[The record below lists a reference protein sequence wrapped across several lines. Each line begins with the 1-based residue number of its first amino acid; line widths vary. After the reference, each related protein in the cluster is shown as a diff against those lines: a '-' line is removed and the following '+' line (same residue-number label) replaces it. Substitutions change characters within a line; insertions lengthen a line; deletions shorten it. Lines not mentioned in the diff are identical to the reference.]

1 MRKIPKLSLYNGVD
15 MPILGLGVYQINT
28 LEDMKRAV
36 DSALGLGY
44 RLFDTAAAYANEGL
58 LGTVLSQGGID
69 REELF
74 VTSKIFRSDVRKG
87 FTQQSFKR
95 SLQALRMDYLD
106 LCLIHWPVRGYER
119 AWEELYKLYDEGL
132 VRAIGVS
139 NFCPEQMEIL
149 EKRGGIRPM
158 VDQVEF
164 HPLQQ
169 QTEIVNYCRDKGI
182 VVQAYGP
189 FMQGELLGNEVILA
203 LGGKYQCSAAQ
214 IILQWIVSQGISVI
228 PKSITPRRI
237 EENAEALEIAI
248 GEKDSLAL
256 KAMDQRKGSLPEP
269 YTFW

>member
-44 RLFDTAAAYANEGL
+44 RMFDTAAAYANEGL
-58 LGTVLSQGGID
+58 LGSVLAQSGID
-69 REELF
+69 REQLF
-74 VTSKIFRSDVRKG
+74 ITSKIFRSDVRKG

-95 SLQALRMDYLD
+95 SLQALQTDYLD

-119 AWEELYKLYDEGL
+119 TWEELCMLYGKGL

-139 NFCPEQMEIL
+139 NFCPEQL
-149 EKRGGIRPM
+149 ETLERQGVMRPM
-158 VDQVEF
+158 VNQVEF

-169 QTEIVNYCRDKGI
+169 QAKIINYCRDKGI
-182 VVQAYGP
+182 AVQAYGP
-189 FMQGELLGNEVILA
+189 FMQGELLGNKTILK
-203 LGGKYQCSAAQ
+203 LGEKYRCSAAQ
-214 IILQWIVSQGISVI
+214 IILQWIMRQGISVI
-228 PKSITPRRI
+228 PKSSTPQRI
-237 EENAEALEIAI
+237 EENAKALEIVLQ
-248 GEKDSLAL
+248 EEDSHRL
-256 KAMDQRKGSLPEP
+256 KAMDQQKGSLPGP